1 VASRRVT
8 RRETARKVMRRFIGG
23 VCRVGRRTELW
34 RDDEVISLRV
44 DAQVVIGRQGHD
56 VVVV

>member
-1 VASRRVT
+1 MASSKVT
-8 RRETARKVMRRFIGG
+8 SRETARKVMGRSIGV
-23 VCRVGRRTELW
+23 VCRVGRRTELR
-34 RDDEVISLRV
+34 RDDEVISLGV